1 MPARPAVFAWCAR
14 SRPFDGHDRHK
25 FRSEPVHD
33 HRMIRFFD
41 SAAVHRLLDLPG
53 CIAVVRAAMAA
64 FSASG
69 TPQPLRSITALAP
82 GKLFALMPGSL
93 TAPDGMGAKVITAF
107 AEPDRPGRSR
117 HRGIVV
123 LFDRESGEPV
133 ALGDAE
139 AITLIRTAAASAVAT
154 EALARPDARCA
165 AIFGTGEQARTHV
178 LAMTAIRPFEEIVV
192 WGRSLAA
199 AQVLVDELGPQIN
212 IPLRAEA
219 DPQVA
224 AEQADV
230 ICTVTGAQ
238 TPILLNAWVRDG
250 THLNVVGSSHAGP
263 VEIDSPLVARARF
276 IADSRASA
284 LAAAA
289 EFLVAKEEG
298 LVEDDHIVGE
308 IGDVLNGTV
317 AGREGAQ
324 QVTLYKSLG
333 HIVQDLAA
341 LSYIHALTGCSR

>member
-1 MPARPAVFAWCAR
+1 
-14 SRPFDGHDRHK
+14 
-25 FRSEPVHD
+25 
-33 HRMIRFFD
+33 MIRFFD
-41 SAAVHRLLDLPG
+41 SAAVHRLLDMPG
-53 CIAVVRAAMAA
+53 CITAVRAAMAA
-64 FSASG
+64 FSTAG
-69 TPQPLRSITALAP
+69 TPQPLRSITTLAP

-93 TAPDGMGAKVITAF
+93 TAPDGMGAKVITAYT
-107 AEPDRPGRSR
+107 EPDRPGRSR

-123 LFDRESGEPV
+123 LFDRDSGEPV

-154 EALARPDARCA
+154 DALARPDARRA
-165 AIFGTGEQARTHV
+165 AIFGTGEQARSHV
-178 LAMTAIRPFEEIVV
+178 LAMAAIRPFEEIVV

-199 AQVLVDELGPQIN
+199 AQALVADLAPQLAV
-212 IPLRAEA
+212 PLRAEP
-219 DPQVA
+219 DPQA
-224 AEQADV
+224 AAAQADV

-238 TPILLNAWVRDG
+238 TPILLDAWVRDG
-250 THLNVVGSSHAGP
+250 THLNIVGSSHAGP

-289 EFLVAKEEG
+289 EFLIAKEGG
-298 LVEDDHIVGE
+298 LIDDDHIAGE
-308 IGDVLNGTV
+308 IGEVLNGTLT
-317 AGREGAQ
+317 GRENPR

-341 LSYIHALTGCSR
+341 LTYIHALGSPNPTGASI

>member
-1 MPARPAVFAWCAR
+1 MKGINFARTCRIVP
-14 SRPFDGHDRHK
+14 D
-25 FRSEPVHD
+25 
-33 HRMIRFFD
+33 MIPFFD
-41 SAAVHRLLDLPG
+41 AAAIHRLLDMPS
-53 CIAVVRAAMAA
+53 CIAAVRTAMAA
-64 FSASG
+64 FSADG
-69 TPQPLRSITALAP
+69 TPQPLRSITTIAP

-93 TAPDGMGAKVITAF
+93 TAPDGMGAKVITAY

-154 EALARPDARCA
+154 DALARPDARRA
-165 AIFGTGEQARTHV
+165 AIFGTGEQARTHI
-178 LAMTAIRPFEEIVV
+178 LAMAAVRPFAEIVV
-192 WGRSLAA
+192 WGRSPDA
-199 AQVLVDELGPQIN
+199 AQSLVDELAPQI
-212 IPLRAEA
+212 PMRLRAEP
-219 DPQVA
+219 DPRIA
-224 AEQADV
+224 ASGADV
-230 ICTVTGAQ
+230 VCTVTGAA
-238 TPILLNAWVRDG
+238 TPILLNQWVQDG

-263 VEIDSPLVARARF
+263 VEIDNALVARARF

-289 EFLVAKEEG
+289 EFLNAKAAG
-298 LVEDDHIVGE
+298 LVDDAHIAGE
-308 IGDVLNGTV
+308 IGEVLNGTLP
-317 AGREGAQ
+317 GRENPQ

-341 LSYIHALTGCSR
+341 LTVVSQGLYRE

>member
-1 MPARPAVFAWCAR
+1 
-14 SRPFDGHDRHK
+14 
-25 FRSEPVHD
+25 
-33 HRMIRFFD
+33 MIRFFD
-41 SAAVHRLLDLPG
+41 SDAVHRLLDLPG
-53 CIAVVRAAMAA
+53 CITAVRAAMAA
-64 FSASG
+64 FSAVG
-69 TPQPLRSITALAP
+69 TPQPLRSITTLAP

-93 TAPDGMGAKVITAF
+93 TAPDGMGAKVITAY

-123 LFDRESGEPV
+123 LFDRDSGDPV

-154 EALARPDARCA
+154 DALACADARRA
-165 AIFGTGEQARTHV
+165 AIFGTGAQARAHV
-178 LAMTAIRPFEEIVV
+178 LAMAAIRPFEEIVI

-199 AQVLVDELGPQIN
+199 AQALVADLAPKVAM
-212 IPLRAEA
+212 PLRAEA
-219 DPQVA
+219 DPQA
-224 AEQADV
+224 AAQADV
-230 ICTVTGAQ
+230 ICTVTGAA
-238 TPILLNAWVRDG
+238 TPVLLNAWVRDG

-263 VEIDSPLVARARF
+263 VEVDSALVARARF

-284 LAAAA
+284 VAAAA
-289 EFLVAKEEG
+289 EFLVAKGEG
-298 LVEDDHIVGE
+298 LIDEDHIAGE

-317 AGREGAQ
+317 AGRETPQ

-341 LSYIHALTGCSR
+341 LTYIHALAGSGRPSAI

>member
-1 MPARPAVFAWCAR
+1 
-14 SRPFDGHDRHK
+14 
-25 FRSEPVHD
+25 
-33 HRMIRFFD
+33 MIRFYD
-41 SAAVHRLLDLPG
+41 AADVHRLLDLPG
-53 CIAVVRAAMAA
+53 CIAAVRAAMAA
-64 FSASG
+64 FSAG
-69 TPQPLRSITALAP
+69 DAPQPLRSITTLAP

-93 TAPDGMGAKVITAF
+93 AAPDGMGAKVITAY

-123 LFDRESGEPV
+123 LFDRASGEPV

-154 EALARPDARCA
+154 DALARPDARRA

-178 LAMTAIRPFEEIVV
+178 LAMAAVRPFEEIVV

-199 AQVLVDELGPQIN
+199 AQALVAQLAPQVAV
-212 IPLRAEA
+212 PLRAEA
-219 DPQVA
+219 DPQA
-224 AEQADV
+224 AAAQADV
-230 ICTVTGAQ
+230 ICTVTGAA
-238 TPILLNAWVRDG
+238 TPVLLNAWVRDG
-250 THLNVVGSSHAGP
+250 THLNIVGSSHAGP
-263 VEIDSPLVARARF
+263 VEIDGALVARARF

-289 EFLVAKEEG
+289 EFLDARAAG
-298 LVEDDHIVGE
+298 LVDDRHIRGE
-308 IGDVLNGTV
+308 IGDVVNGTI
-317 AGREGAQ
+317 AGRETAR

-341 LSYIHALTGCSR
+341 LAYVHARGQ